1 MPVAAMNIS
10 TAPIAPLLAI
20 QGQSEGRVD
29 GVIPGQ
35 TTKYL
40 KVKTTGRKKRGLSK
54 GTSRFDSRGCL
65 LARVASVK
73 LDAFDSDQDDEGS
86 DVAKED

>member
-1 MPVAAMNIS
+1 MCFENVLIKSPKEIICHACALM
-10 TAPIAPLLAI
+10 TFWA
-20 QGQSEGRVD
+20 
-29 GVIPGQ
+29 
-35 TTKYL
+35 
-40 KVKTTGRKKRGLSK
+40 GLSK
-54 GTSRFDSRGCL
+54 GASRFDSRGCL